1 MLPMDHV
8 AGRFAV
14 KAIEDSGTFAGYGS
28 VYGVLDAGDDVI
40 APGAFSESV
49 QKAQQSGLMP
59 ALLWQHKASE
69 PIGAYTLMREDDHGL
84 YVEGR
89 LALRTQR
96 GLEAYELMRM
106 HAVSGL
112 SVGFQTKDDAFDAK
126 TGVRTI
132 RKGDLWEVSLVTFP
146 MNNYARVHAVKS
158 MHAIGDLAG
167 AERYLREHLGL
178 SRTQAKGF
186 VARIFGLAR
195 REVDASPPQQGPKP
209 EQTTASTQGC
219 TNNHDDPNYDRHQ
232 SDATDARSLSREG
245 STRGAPDE
253 IAPSNEESS
262 SDKPASDT
270 KTLDWTPIAIALKA
284 RLSLLQAH

>member
-1 MLPMDHV
+1 M
-8 AGRFAV
+8 
-14 KAIEDSGTFAGYGS
+14 
-28 VYGVLDAGDDVI
+28 LDAGDDVI

-178 SRTQAKGF
+178 SRTQAKGL

-219 TNNHDDPNYDRHQ
+219 TNNHDDPNHDRHQ

-284 RLSLLQAH
+284 RLSLLQSQ

>member
-195 REVDASPPQQGPKP
+195 REVDASPPQQGPKL
-209 EQTTASTQGC
+209 EQTPARTQGC
-219 TNNHDDPNYDRHQ
+219 SHDHDDPRQAHSQDRLL
-232 SDATDARSLSREG
+232 AREG
-245 STRGAPDE
+245 FEQAGATTHAPDQ

-270 KTLDWTPIAIALKA
+270 KTLDWTPIALALKA
-284 RLSLLQAH
+284 RLSLLQSH

>member
-1 MLPMDHV
+1 MLSMDHV

-219 TNNHDDPNYDRHQ
+219 TNNHDDPNHDRHQ
-232 SDATDARSLSREG
+232 SDATDARSLSRAG
-245 STRGAPDE
+245 STWGAPDE

-270 KTLDWTPIAIALKA
+270 KTLDWTPIALALKA

>member
-14 KAIEDSGTFAGYGS
+14 KAIEDSGTFGGYGS

-195 REVDASPPQQGPKP
+195 REVDASPPQQGPKL
-209 EQTTASTQGC
+209 EQTPARTQGC
-219 TNNHDDPNYDRHQ
+219 SHDHDDPRQTLSQDRLM
-232 SDATDARSLSREG
+232 AREG
-245 STRGAPDE
+245 FEQAGATTHAPDQ

-270 KTLDWTPIAIALKA
+270 KTLDWTPIALALKA
-284 RLSLLQAH
+284 RLSLLQSH

>member
-195 REVDASPPQQGPKP
+195 REVDASPPQQGPKL
-209 EQTTASTQGC
+209 EQTPARTQGC
-219 TNNHDDPNYDRHQ
+219 SHDHDDPRQAHSQERFMARDGSEQ
-232 SDATDARSLSREG
+232 AGAT
-245 STRGAPDE
+245 THAPDQ

-270 KTLDWTPIAIALKA
+270 KTLDWTPIALALKA
-284 RLSLLQAH
+284 RLSLLQSH

>member
-195 REVDASPPQQGPKP
+195 REVDASPPQQGPKL
-209 EQTTASTQGC
+209 EQTPARTQGC
-219 TNNHDDPNYDRHQ
+219 SHDHDDPRQAHSQDRLM
-232 SDATDARSLSREG
+232 AREG
-245 STRGAPDE
+245 LEQAGTTTHAPDQ

-270 KTLDWTPIAIALKA
+270 KTLDWTPIALALKA
-284 RLSLLQAH
+284 RLSLLQSH

>member
-195 REVDASPPQQGPKP
+195 REVDASPPQQGPKL
-209 EQTTASTQGC
+209 EQTPARTQGC
-219 TNNHDDPNYDRHQ
+219 THDHDDPRQTLSQERFMARDGSEQ
-232 SDATDARSLSREG
+232 AGAT
-245 STRGAPDE
+245 THAPDQ

-262 SDKPASDT
+262 SDKPATVT
-270 KTLDWTPIAIALKA
+270 KTLDWTPIALALKA
-284 RLSLLQAH
+284 RLSLLQSH

>member
-195 REVDASPPQQGPKP
+195 REVDASPPQQGPNP

-219 TNNHDDPNYDRHQ
+219 THDHDDPRQTLSQERFMARDGSEQ
-232 SDATDARSLSREG
+232 AGAT
-245 STRGAPDE
+245 THAPDQ

-284 RLSLLQAH
+284 RLSLLQSH

>member
-1 MLPMDHV
+1 MDHV

-195 REVDASPPQQGPKP
+195 REVDASPPQQGPKL
-209 EQTTASTQGC
+209 EQTPARTQGC
-219 TNNHDDPNYDRHQ
+219 SHDHDDPRQAHSQDRLM
-232 SDATDARSLSREG
+232 AREG
-245 STRGAPDE
+245 FEQAGATTHAPDQ

-270 KTLDWTPIAIALKA
+270 KTLDWTPIALALKA
-284 RLSLLQAH
+284 RLSLLQSH

>member
-195 REVDASPPQQGPKP
+195 REVDASPPQQGPKL
-209 EQTTASTQGC
+209 EQTPARTQGC
-219 TNNHDDPNYDRHQ
+219 THDHDDPRQTLSQERFMARDGSEQ
-232 SDATDARSLSREG
+232 AGAT
-245 STRGAPDE
+245 THAPDQ
-253 IAPSNEESS
+253 IAPNNGESS
-262 SDKPASDT
+262 SDKPASET
-270 KTLDWTPIAIALKA
+270 KTLDWTPIALALKA
-284 RLSLLQAH
+284 RLSLLQSH

>member
-69 PIGAYTLMREDDHGL
+69 PIGAYTLMCEDDHGL

-209 EQTTASTQGC
+209 EQTPTRTQGC
-219 TNNHDDPNYDRHQ
+219 SHDHDDPRQAHSQDRLM
-232 SDATDARSLSREG
+232 AREG
-245 STRGAPDE
+245 FEQAGATTHAPDQ

-270 KTLDWTPIAIALKA
+270 KTLDWTPIALALKA
-284 RLSLLQAH
+284 RLSLLQSH

>member
-270 KTLDWTPIAIALKA
+270 KTLDWTPIALALKA
-284 RLSLLQAH
+284 RLSLLQSH

>member
-195 REVDASPPQQGPKP
+195 REVDASPPQQGPKL
-209 EQTTASTQGC
+209 EQTPARTQGC
-219 TNNHDDPNYDRHQ
+219 THDHDDPRQTLSQERFMARDGSEQ
-232 SDATDARSLSREG
+232 AGAT
-245 STRGAPDE
+245 THAPDQ

-270 KTLDWTPIAIALKA
+270 KTLDWTPIALALKA
-284 RLSLLQAH
+284 RLSLLQSH

>member
-195 REVDASPPQQGPKP
+195 REVDASPPQQGPKL
-209 EQTTASTQGC
+209 EQTPARTQGC
-219 TNNHDDPNYDRHQ
+219 SHDHDDPRQAHSQDRLM
-232 SDATDARSLSREG
+232 AREG
-245 STRGAPDE
+245 FVQAGATTHAPDQ

-270 KTLDWTPIAIALKA
+270 KTLDWTPIALALKA
-284 RLSLLQAH
+284 RLSLLQSH

>member
-195 REVDASPPQQGPKP
+195 REVDASPPQQGPKL
-209 EQTTASTQGC
+209 EQTPAKTQGC
-219 TNNHDDPNYDRHQ
+219 SHDHDDPRQAHSQDRLM
-232 SDATDARSLSREG
+232 AREG
-245 STRGAPDE
+245 FEQAGATTHAPDQ

-270 KTLDWTPIAIALKA
+270 KTLDWTPIALALKA
-284 RLSLLQAH
+284 RLSLLQSH

>member
-195 REVDASPPQQGPKP
+195 REVDASPPQQGPKL
-209 EQTTASTQGC
+209 EQTPARTQGC
-219 TNNHDDPNYDRHQ
+219 SHDHDDPRQTLSQERFMARDGSEQ
-232 SDATDARSLSREG
+232 AGAT
-245 STRGAPDE
+245 THAPDQ

-270 KTLDWTPIAIALKA
+270 KTLDWTPIALALKA
-284 RLSLLQAH
+284 RLSLLQSH

>member
-195 REVDASPPQQGPKP
+195 REVDASPPQQGPKL
-209 EQTTASTQGC
+209 EQTPARTQGC
-219 TNNHDDPNYDRHQ
+219 THDHDDPRQTLSQERFMARDGSEQ
-232 SDATDARSLSREG
+232 AGAT
-245 STRGAPDE
+245 THAPDQ

-270 KTLDWTPIAIALKA
+270 ETLDWTPIALALKA
-284 RLSLLQAH
+284 RLSLLQSH

>member
-195 REVDASPPQQGPKP
+195 REVDASPPQQGPKL
-209 EQTTASTQGC
+209 EQTPARTQGC
-219 TNNHDDPNYDRHQ
+219 SHDHDDPRQAHSQDRLM
-232 SDATDARSLSREG
+232 AREG
-245 STRGAPDE
+245 FEQAGTTTHAPDQ
-253 IAPSNEESS
+253 IAPNNGESS

-270 KTLDWTPIAIALKA
+270 KTLDWTPIALALKA
-284 RLSLLQAH
+284 RLSLLQSH

>member
-195 REVDASPPQQGPKP
+195 REVDASPPQQGPKL
-209 EQTTASTQGC
+209 EQTPARTQGC
-219 TNNHDDPNYDRHQ
+219 THDHDDPRQAHSQDRLM
-232 SDATDARSLSREG
+232 AREG
-245 STRGAPDE
+245 FEQAGTTTHAPDQ
-253 IAPSNEESS
+253 IAPNNGESS

-270 KTLDWTPIAIALKA
+270 KTLDWTPIALALKA
-284 RLSLLQAH
+284 RLSLLQSY

>member
-1 MLPMDHV
+1 MLSMDHV

>member
-195 REVDASPPQQGPKP
+195 REVDASPPQQGPNP

-219 TNNHDDPNYDRHQ
+219 TNDHDDPRQTQ
-232 SDATDARSLSREG
+232 SQERFMARDGSEQAGATTHALDQ
-245 STRGAPDE
+245 

-270 KTLDWTPIAIALKA
+270 KTLDWTPIALALKA
-284 RLSLLQAH
+284 RLSLLQSH

>member
-284 RLSLLQAH
+284 RLSLLQSH

>member
-209 EQTTASTQGC
+209 EQTPASTQGC

-270 KTLDWTPIAIALKA
+270 KTLDWTPIALALKA
-284 RLSLLQAH
+284 RLSLLQSH

>member
-40 APGAFSESV
+40 VPGAFSESV

-195 REVDASPPQQGPKP
+195 REVDASPPQQGPNP
-209 EQTTASTQGC
+209 QETPTNTHGC
-219 TNNHDDPNYDRHQ
+219 TNNHDDPRQTLSQERFMARDGSEQ
-232 SDATDARSLSREG
+232 AGAT
-245 STRGAPDE
+245 THAPDQ

-270 KTLDWTPIAIALKA
+270 KTLDWTPIALALKA
-284 RLSLLQAH
+284 RLSLLQSH

>member
-209 EQTTASTQGC
+209 EQTPARTQGC
-219 TNNHDDPNYDRHQ
+219 THDHDDPRQTLSQERFMARDGFEQ
-232 SDATDARSLSREG
+232 AGAT
-245 STRGAPDE
+245 THAPDQ

-270 KTLDWTPIAIALKA
+270 KTLDWTPIALALKA
-284 RLSLLQAH
+284 RLSLLQSH

>member
-178 SRTQAKGF
+178 SRTQAKGL

-195 REVDASPPQQGPKP
+195 REVDASPPQQGPKL
-209 EQTTASTQGC
+209 EQTPARTQGC
-219 TNNHDDPNYDRHQ
+219 THDHDDPRQTLSQERFMARDGSEQ
-232 SDATDARSLSREG
+232 AGAT
-245 STRGAPDE
+245 THAPDQ

-270 KTLDWTPIAIALKA
+270 KTLDWTPIALALKA
-284 RLSLLQAH
+284 RLSLLQSH

>member
-1 MLPMDHV
+1 MDHV

-195 REVDASPPQQGPKP
+195 REVDASPPQQG
-209 EQTTASTQGC
+209 QTK
-219 TNNHDDPNYDRHQ
+219 
-232 SDATDARSLSREG
+232 
-245 STRGAPDE
+245 
-253 IAPSNEESS
+253 PSNQSS
-262 SDKPASDT
+262 HIEAFD
-270 KTLDWTPIAIALKA
+270 LDAIAQALKRRIA
-284 RLSLLQAH
+284 VLLT

>member
-40 APGAFSESV
+40 APGALSESV

-158 MHAIGDLAG
+158 IHAIGDLAG

-195 REVDASPPQQGPKP
+195 REVDASPPQQGPKL
-209 EQTTASTQGC
+209 EQTPARTQGC
-219 TNNHDDPNYDRHQ
+219 SHDHDDPRQTLSQERFMARDGSEQ
-232 SDATDARSLSREG
+232 AGAT
-245 STRGAPDE
+245 THAPDQ

-270 KTLDWTPIAIALKA
+270 KTLDWTPIALALKA

>member
-195 REVDASPPQQGPKP
+195 REVDASPPQQGPKL
-209 EQTTASTQGC
+209 EQTPARTQGC
-219 TNNHDDPNYDRHQ
+219 THDHDDPRQTLSQERFMARDGSEQ
-232 SDATDARSLSREG
+232 AGAT
-245 STRGAPDE
+245 THAPDQ

>member
-195 REVDASPPQQGPKP
+195 REVDASPPQQGPKL
-209 EQTTASTQGC
+209 EQTPARTQGC
-219 TNNHDDPNYDRHQ
+219 SHDHDDPRQAHSQDRLL
-232 SDATDARSLSREG
+232 AREG
-245 STRGAPDE
+245 FEQVGATTHAPDQ

-270 KTLDWTPIAIALKA
+270 KTLDWTPIALALKA
-284 RLSLLQAH
+284 RLSLLQSH

>member
-195 REVDASPPQQGPKP
+195 REVDASPP
-209 EQTTASTQGC
+209 
-219 TNNHDDPNYDRHQ
+219 DPNHDRHQ
-232 SDATDARSLSREG
+232 SDATDARSLSRAG
-245 STRGAPDE
+245 STRGVPDE

-270 KTLDWTPIAIALKA
+270 KMLDWTPIAIALKA
-284 RLSLLQAH
+284 RLSLLQSH

>member
-209 EQTTASTQGC
+209 EQTPASTQGC
-219 TNNHDDPNYDRHQ
+219 THDHDDPRQTLSQERFMARDGSEQ
-232 SDATDARSLSREG
+232 AGAT
-245 STRGAPDE
+245 THAPDQ

-284 RLSLLQAH
+284 RLSLLQSH

>member
-69 PIGAYTLMREDDHGL
+69 PIGAYTLMCEDDHGL

-195 REVDASPPQQGPKP
+195 REVDASPPQQGPKLEHTP
-209 EQTTASTQGC
+209 VKTQGC
-219 TNNHDDPNYDRHQ
+219 SHDHDDPRQAHSQDRLM
-232 SDATDARSLSREG
+232 AREG
-245 STRGAPDE
+245 FEQAGATTHAPDQ

-270 KTLDWTPIAIALKA
+270 KTLDWTPIALALKA
-284 RLSLLQAH
+284 RLSLLQSH

>member
-232 SDATDARSLSREG
+232 SDATDARSLSRAG

-253 IAPSNEESS
+253 IVPSNEESS

-270 KTLDWTPIAIALKA
+270 KTLDWTPIALALKA

>member
-195 REVDASPPQQGPKP
+195 REVDASPPQQGPKL
-209 EQTTASTQGC
+209 EQTPARTQGC
-219 TNNHDDPNYDRHQ
+219 SHDHDDPRQAHSQDRLM
-232 SDATDARSLSREG
+232 AREG
-245 STRGAPDE
+245 FEQAGATTHAPDQ

-270 KTLDWTPIAIALKA
+270 KTLDWTPIALALKA
-284 RLSLLQAH
+284 RLSLLQSH

>member
-195 REVDASPPQQGPKP
+195 REVDASPPQQGPKL
-209 EQTTASTQGC
+209 EQTPARTQGC
-219 TNNHDDPNYDRHQ
+219 SHDHDDPRQAHSQDRLM
-232 SDATDARSLSREG
+232 AREG
-245 STRGAPDE
+245 FEQAGTTTHAPDQ
-253 IAPSNEESS
+253 IAPNNGESS
-262 SDKPASDT
+262 SDKPASET
-270 KTLDWTPIAIALKA
+270 KTLDWTPIALALKA
-284 RLSLLQAH
+284 RLSLLQSH